1 MDWIE
6 FLKDWGGLVLSALGI
21 IGGVFAY
28 LQHDRKLKSQ
38 EKRLNDLQ
46 IRQLQKAE
54 TKELQANIKC
64 NAYKSKS
71 NAFVK
76 IVNSG
81 PADASNVR
89 VEILDKDNLDG
100 LIFFHDEWG
109 PYDLINASNSVEER
123 IALCEGHDEFIKLK
137 IIWDDAFSKDR
148 ETILNV
154 QIP

>member
-6 FLKDWGGLVLSALGI
+6 FVKGWGGLILSALGI
-21 IGGVFAY
+21 TGGVFAY
-28 LQHDRKLKSQ
+28 LRHDRKLKLQ

-54 TKELQANIKC
+54 AKELQADIKC
-64 NAYKSKS
+64 NAYRSKS
-71 NAFVK
+71 NSIVK

-89 VEILDKDNLDG
+89 VEILDQDTLEG
-100 LIFFHDEWG
+100 LIFFNKKWS
-109 PYDLINASNSVEER
+109 PYDLINATSSVEEK
-123 IALCEGHDEFIKLK
+123 IALCCGHTEYIKLR
-137 IIWDDAFSKDR
+137 IVWNDDYCKDR

-154 QIP
+154 QL